1 MRACLSILELC
12 ERFRD
17 SSQASGASQRV
28 QRASDALPLI
38 GRCAGWPCTP
48 WPFARPQPD
57 CRFALWSSVTRLVA
71 RVHSLACAVIV
82 RPGVAS
88 SLVCCAPRVASGCY
102 AGRSGLSVRRSGAL
116 RFIAR
121 CVRFWRR
128 ARHEFFMARVR
139 PQPFL
144 HCARTCC
151 SQRGPVLAV
160 LRLSYWESRCCA
172 RRSVARS
179 VALRVVRFRPLDC
192 ARVRAARQATWLI
205 LPVVICLSQRLSHAC
220 LSISDLYC
228 ETANGS
234 LNQLWFL

>member
-1 MRACLSILELC
+1 MVRACLSILELC

-28 QRASDALPLI
+28 QRASGALPFI

-128 ARHEFFMARVR
+128 ARLSDRRACDPNPFYTAHARAAASAVR
-139 PQPFL
+139 CL
-144 HCARTCC
+144 
-151 SQRGPVLAV
+151 
-160 LRLSYWESRCCA
+160 RCCVSLIGS
-172 RRSVARS
+172 RG
-179 VALRVVRFRPLDC
+179 
-192 ARVRAARQATWLI
+192 AARAGPSLGRWRCGSCVSVRLI
-205 LPVVICLSQRLSHAC
+205 ALGFARLGRLP
-220 LSISDLYC
+220 
-228 ETANGS
+228 G
-234 LNQLWFL
+234 

>member
-28 QRASDALPLI
+28 QRASGALPFI

-128 ARHEFFMARVR
+128 ARLSDRRACDPNPFYTAHARAAASAVR
-139 PQPFL
+139 CL
-144 HCARTCC
+144 
-151 SQRGPVLAV
+151 
-160 LRLSYWESRCCA
+160 RCCVSLIGSRGAA
-172 RRSVARS
+172 RAGPSLGRWRCGSCVSVS
-179 VALRVVRFRPLDC
+179 LDC

>member
-1 MRACLSILELC
+1 MVSRLVASVWCKPTRAAGV
-12 ERFRD
+12 R
-17 SSQASGASQRV
+17 
-28 QRASDALPLI
+28 RAALDWAVRRMALHTMAI
-38 GRCAGWPCTP
+38 
-48 WPFARPQPD
+48 ARPQPD
-57 CRFALWSSVTRLVA
+57 CRFALWSSLTRLVA

-102 AGRSGLSVRRSGAL
+102 AGRSGLSVRRSGAS

-128 ARHEFFMARVR
+128 ARLSDRRACDPNPFYTAHARAAASARWCGSSPWLSSWASVGVG
-139 PQPFL
+139 
-144 HCARTCC
+144 CAGASLGRWRCGSWT
-151 SQRGPVLAV
+151 
-160 LRLSYWESRCCA
+160 RLLGVC
-172 RRSVARS
+172 
-179 VALRVVRFRPLDC
+179 
-192 ARVRAARQATWLI
+192 AARQATWLI

>member
-1 MRACLSILELC
+1 MVRACLSILELC

-28 QRASDALPLI
+28 QRASGALPFI

-102 AGRSGLSVRRSGAL
+102 AGRSGLSVRRSGAS

-128 ARHEFFMARVR
+128 ARLSDRRACDPNPFYTAHARAAASAVR
-139 PQPFL
+139 CL
-144 HCARTCC
+144 RCC
-151 SQRGPVLAV
+151 VSLLLGVAV
-160 LRLSYWESRCCA
+160 LRA
-172 RRSVARS
+172 PVRRSVGGA
-179 VALRVVRFRPLDC
+179 AG
-192 ARVRAARQATWLI
+192 RAFPSA
-205 LPVVICLSQRLSHAC
+205 
-220 LSISDLYC
+220 
-228 ETANGS
+228 
-234 LNQLWFL
+234 

>member
-28 QRASDALPLI
+28 QRASGALPLI

-102 AGRSGLSVRRSGAL
+102 AGRSGLSVRRSGAS
-116 RFIAR
+116 RFVAR

-128 ARHEFFMARVR
+128 ARLSDRRACDPNPFYTAHARAAASAVR
-139 PQPFL
+139 
-144 HCARTCC
+144 C
-151 SQRGPVLAV
+151 VAV

-179 VALRVVRFRPLDC
+179 VALRVVRFRSLDC

>member
-28 QRASDALPLI
+28 QRASGALPFI

-151 SQRGPVLAV
+151 SQRGPVLAALLLCHGLAW
-160 LRLSYWESRCCA
+160 LRA
-172 RRSVARS
+172 PVRRSVGGAAGR
-179 VALRVVRFRPLDC
+179 ALPF
-192 ARVRAARQATWLI
+192 A
-205 LPVVICLSQRLSHAC
+205 
-220 LSISDLYC
+220 
-228 ETANGS
+228 
-234 LNQLWFL
+234 